1 MIAASADERP
11 GGAGAMRYFE
21 AKHFVEDISLYFEQ
35 MGLPRTAGRVLGVLL
50 ISDPPAQSLTDLT
63 EILQASKSSIST
75 TTRLLTEMDL
85 IERVPSP
92 VPRQVY
98 FQFKA
103 GGWTVFIR
111 QRLRLWASLHQIA
124 EQGLELLQGR
134 DPALRERLQEAH
146 DMFSLIEEEL
156 PALLERVEDRHRE

>member
-1 MIAASADERP
+1 
-11 GGAGAMRYFE
+11 MRYFE
-21 AKHFVEDISLYFEQ
+21 AKHFVEDISLYFEH

-50 ISDPPAQSLTDLT
+50 ISDPPQQSLTDLT
-63 EILQASKSSIST
+63 ELLQASKSSVST
-75 TTRLLTEMDL
+75 TTRLLSEMDL

-98 FQFKA
+98 FQFKP

-134 DPALRERLQEAH
+134 DPLLRERLQEAH

-156 PALLERVEDRHRE
+156 PALLERVESWHEE

>member
-1 MIAASADERP
+1 MSER
-11 GGAGAMRYFE
+11 YYE
-21 AKHFVEDISLYFEQ
+21 EKHFIEDISLYFEQ

-50 ISDPPAQSLTDLT
+50 ICDPPAQSLTYLC
-63 EILQASKSSIST
+63 ELLQSSKSSVST
-75 TTRLLTEMDL
+75 TTRLLTEMGL

-98 FQFKA
+98 FQFKP
-103 GGWTVFIR
+103 GGWMVFIR

-124 EQGLELLQGR
+124 EQGLELLQAS

-146 DMFSLIEEEL
+146 DMFSMIEDEL
-156 PALLERVEDRHRE
+156 PVLLERVENKHKE